1 MVFIVVCSS
10 PMEFSTYCR
19 LYSSNPMRVFYYCTA
34 STSSTLSNCPTMSLW
49 RINPIYF
56 QARSMSSFFSALSSF
71 FSALGSLGNTA
82 KKLKIRG
89 TQYHE
94 IRAPA
99 TGRYF
104 ANISKV

>member
-19 LYSSNPMRVFYYCTA
+19 LYSSNSMHVFYYCTA

-56 QARSMSSFFSALSSF
+56 QARSMSSFFSAL
-71 FSALGSLGNTA
+71 GSLGNTA

-89 TQYHE
+89 TQYHK